1 MSANTY
7 LSVNIHDYSFA
18 LRDWDGCIDIYL
30 GQGTSL
36 EDAIIKAD
44 LYEESHSDDVEY
56 GIYLDHKK
64 PRQKAESRDDKIRTI
79 LHEFDRADVRVSL
92 GNPSQRVIKVKGKTM
107 KLSTWLKKKLLSIS

>member
-7 LSVNIHDYSFA
+7 LSINIHDYSFK
-18 LRDWDGCIDIYL
+18 LKDWDGCVDIYL

-36 EDAIIKAD
+36 EDAVIKAN
-44 LYEESHSDDVEY
+44 LYEESHPDDVEY
-56 GIYLDHKK
+56 GIYLDHEK
-64 PRQKAESRDDKIRTI
+64 PKHETKDRDDKIRAI
-79 LHEFDRADVRVSL
+79 LHEFDHADVRVSL